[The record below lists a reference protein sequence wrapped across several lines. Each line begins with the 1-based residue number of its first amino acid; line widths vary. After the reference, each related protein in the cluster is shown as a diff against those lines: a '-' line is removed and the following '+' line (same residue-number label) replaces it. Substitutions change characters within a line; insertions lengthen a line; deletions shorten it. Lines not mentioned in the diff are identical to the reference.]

1 MRVKNT
7 ENYDVIA
14 KILLL
19 GEIAVGKS
27 SMILRYVE
35 GRFPGEYQA
44 TIGANFLVKNVTVSL
59 KDGTKKNVMLQIW
72 DLGGHVRTITHVGP
86 IFYQNA
92 NGALLVYDLTRPE
105 TLEKLP
111 LWYEACKAYAPR
123 VKTLVVGNKCDLERK
138 VPKNEGV
145 RVARQLNAVGFYET
159 SAKTGD
165 NIEDVFNSLARSII
179 TE

>member
-1 MRVKNT
+1 MRIKNS

-44 TIGANFLVKNVTVSL
+44 TIGANFLVKNVTVTL
-59 KDGTKKNVMLQIW
+59 EDGTKKNVMLQIW
-72 DLGGHVRTITHVGP
+72 DLGGHVRTISHVGP

-92 NGALLVYDLTRPE
+92 NGALLVYDLTRPD

-111 LWYEACKAYAPR
+111 LWYDACKTYAPSI
-123 VKTLVVGNKCDLERK
+123 KTLVVGNKCDLERT
-138 VPKNEGV
+138 VSRDEGE
-145 RVARQLNAVGFYET
+145 RIARQLGSMGFYET
-159 SAKTGD
+159 SAKTGN
-165 NIEDVFNSLARSII
+165 NIEQAFDALALSII
-179 TE
+179 T

>member
-1 MRVKNT
+1 MKGS
-7 ENYDVIA
+7 EQYDVIA

-44 TIGANFLVKNVTVSL
+44 TIGANFLVKNVKVAM
-59 KDGTKKNVMLQIW
+59 KDGTTKHVMLQIW
-72 DLGGHVRTITHVGP
+72 DLGGHVRTIAHVGP

-92 NGALLVYDLTRPE
+92 NGAMLVYDLTRPDS
-105 TLEKLP
+105 LEKLP
-111 LWYEACKAYAPR
+111 LWYDACRTHAPH
-123 VKTLVVGNKCDLERK
+123 VKTLIVGNKSDLERT
-138 VPKNEGV
+138 VSREEGLE
-145 RVARQLNAVGFYET
+145 VARELHSVGFHET

-165 NIEDVFNSLARSII
+165 NIEEAFTTLARAII
-179 TE
+179 SE

>member
-1 MRVKNT
+1 MRVKAT
-7 ENYDVIA
+7 ENYDMIA

-35 GRFPGEYQA
+35 GKFPGEYQA
-44 TIGANFLVKNVTVSL
+44 TIGANFLVKNVRVIQ
-59 KDGTKKNVMLQIW
+59 KNGTRKSIMLQIW
-72 DLGGHVRTITHVGP
+72 DLGGHVRTISHVGP

-92 NGALLVYDLTRPE
+92 NGALLVYDLTRPD

-111 LWYEACKAYAPR
+111 LWYEACHMHAPR
-123 VKTLVVGNKCDLERK
+123 IKTLVVGNKCDLERK
-138 VPKNEGV
+138 ISKEDGKKM
-145 RVARQLNAVGFYET
+145 ARRLNSVDFYET

-165 NIEDVFNSLARSII
+165 NIEQAFNSLALALIGR
-179 TE
+179 